1 MVVESFTVYK
11 DFLAHHRDGDNN
23 ENLSSAYRTQVLR
36 TLIAFFHS
44 YPTNIPLGL
53 VLLSPLQKRKLK
65 LMVLKFTHMLSK
77 SPGKQKSIDLNSDLP
92 DPVVLIMSP
101 SGTQSR
107 MEKGRQWVTDVW
119 QHKYIQTL
127 EILPV
132 RFQTITIK

>member
-36 TLIAFFHS
+36 TLFSQLS
-44 YPTNIPLGL
+44 YQHPIGLGVTIP
-53 VLLSPLQKRKLK
+53 SFQKRKLK
-65 LMVLKFTHMLSK
+65 LIVLKFTHMLSK

-107 MEKGRQWVTDVW
+107 MEKGWQWVTNVW

>member
-1 MVVESFTVYK
+1 
-11 DFLAHHRDGDNN
+11 
-23 ENLSSAYRTQVLR
+23 
-36 TLIAFFHS
+36 
-44 YPTNIPLGL
+44 
-53 VLLSPLQKRKLK
+53 
-65 LMVLKFTHMLSK
+65 MVLKFTHMLSK